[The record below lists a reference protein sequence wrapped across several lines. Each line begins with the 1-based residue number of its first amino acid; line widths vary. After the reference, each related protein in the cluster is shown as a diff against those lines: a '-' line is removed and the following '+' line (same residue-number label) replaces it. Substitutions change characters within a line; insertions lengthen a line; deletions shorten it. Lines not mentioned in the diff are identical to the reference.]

1 MFAKTFRGSIFISLM
16 LIVSMTLTGCSFD
29 IGSIISGLQNVIGDM
44 GGKIGGFIEKGIGF
58 AKDFVGKAKEFVG
71 PMIDAG
77 KEIFKDF
84 APIAEKITDGFGKVE
99 GVLDQAGNVGDAV
112 NSFAENIS
120 NSGRDSAGEDIDPD
134 APTSEVVPDPDDEDA
149 EIVINPEG
157 DDDNDNSAANDD
169 SAEDE
174 VSTREELEA
183 QAQALVSGARTTIDG
198 LTSFQSNYL
207 NNLDIAEDEAKALK
221 EKIDNGK
228 TNLGKI
234 LQDPTSDEA
243 KKLFEK
249 AKDDFE
255 EVSDKVKE
263 YGNYAEGALDS
274 LKGIFED
281 TKDVFNSFN
290 DAYSSI
296 RNLFN

>member
-1 MFAKTFRGSIFISLM
+1 MFARTFRGSIFISLM

-29 IGSIISGLQNVIGDM
+29 IGSIVSGLQNVIGDM
-44 GGKIGGFIEKGIGF
+44 GGKIGGFIEKGLGF

-71 PMIDAG
+71 PLIDAG
-77 KEIFKDF
+77 KEIFEDF

-99 GVLDQAGNVGDAV
+99 GVLDDVGNVGDAV
-112 NSFAENIS
+112 TSFADNIS

-134 APTSEVVPDPDDEDA
+134 APTSEVVPEPDDEEA
-149 EIVINPEG
+149 EIVISPQ
-157 DDDNDNSAANDD
+157 DDDENDTPAASDD

-174 VSTREELEA
+174 VSTQEEIEA
-183 QAQALVSGARTTIDG
+183 QAKALVAGARTTIDG

-207 NNLDIAEDEAKALK
+207 DNLDVDEEEVKALK
-221 EKIDNGK
+221 DKIDSIK
-228 TNLGKI
+228 INLGKI
-234 LQDPTSDEA
+234 LKDPTSDEA
-243 KKLFEK
+243 KELFEN

-255 EVSDKVKE
+255 VVSAKVKE

-274 LKGIFED
+274 LKSVFED

-296 RNLFN
+296 KSLFD